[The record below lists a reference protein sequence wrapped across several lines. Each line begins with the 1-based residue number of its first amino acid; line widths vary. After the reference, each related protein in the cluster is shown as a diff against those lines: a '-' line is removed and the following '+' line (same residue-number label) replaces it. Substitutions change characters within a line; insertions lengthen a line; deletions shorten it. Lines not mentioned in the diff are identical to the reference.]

1 MDEDEAEPAVPS
13 DGVWNPQT
21 TPPLAA
27 KTEEKVRGN
36 VFKVSAA
43 CLRGTYLHT
52 LLHGCNDAFWEFV
65 HSVFQNRET
74 PFAGCELL
82 FWSWYYINQ

>member
-43 CLRGTYLHT
+43 CSAEHT
-52 LLHGCNDAFWEFV
+52 GPKIITCYGL
-65 HSVFQNRET
+65 RET
-74 PFAGCELL
+74 G
-82 FWSWYYINQ
+82 